1 MSVTPDHVVRDVQF
15 DPLNVDDAIRRLD
28 HLEAASESAV
38 VDEKETDRKKSVFL
52 RSGDVQINVFAQK
65 PELNVIV
72 IRSQARSTIR
82 YSLSMPMDQTAFEAI
97 ADEPVTGMRSLIG
110 IWRGLLEADPAKVAT
125 DAAMRGLIGFDH
137 RDETLDALMHR
148 AMRRAAAVISVHNP
162 TRSGITQIVLCPPC
176 MDRAGTIVDRNRKP
190 VLAKA
195 IEDSIMSEVP
205 NVAVISRP
213 DPGRFQISR
222 HEIVQYH
229 KDLVDGDAFDAMRTI
244 AGLPQVPKPLL
255 KAALAND

>member
-1 MSVTPDHVVRDVQF
+1 MSVIPDHVVRDVQF
-15 DPLNVDDAIRRLD
+15 DPLNVEDAMRRLD
-28 HLEAASESAV
+28 HLEAASQSAV
-38 VDEKETDRKKSVFL
+38 VDENETDRRTSVFL

-72 IRSQARSTIR
+72 IRTDARSTIR
-82 YSLSMPMDQTAFEAI
+82 YSLSMPMDQTAFDAI
-97 ADEPVTGMRSLIG
+97 AEEPVTGLRSLIG

-148 AMRRAAAVISVHNP
+148 AMRRTAAFISIHNP
-162 TRSGITQIVLCPPC
+162 TRSGITQVVLCPPC
-176 MDRAGTIVDRNRKP
+176 MGRPGSIVDRNRKP
-190 VLAKA
+190 ILAKA
-195 IEDSIMSEVP
+195 VEESILSEVP
-205 NVAVISRP
+205 NVAVVSRP

-222 HEIVQYH
+222 HEIVQYQ
-229 KDLVDGDAFDAMRTI
+229 KDLVDGDVIDAMRTI
-244 AGLPQVPKPLL
+244 AGLPQVAKPLL